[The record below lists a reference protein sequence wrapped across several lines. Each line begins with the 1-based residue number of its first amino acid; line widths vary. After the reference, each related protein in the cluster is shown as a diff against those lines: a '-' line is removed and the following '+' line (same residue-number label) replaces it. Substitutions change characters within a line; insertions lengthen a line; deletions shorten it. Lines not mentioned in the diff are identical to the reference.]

1 MRRPLIT
8 FLLFLLFI
16 PVSIEAKLKTK
27 NVILITLDGI
37 RWQEVFSG
45 ADSALI
51 YNKTFTKDSAN
62 VVKKF
67 WDDGHN
73 QRRQMLMPFF
83 WSDIAKHGQLYGNV
97 NKSSVVELKNPYWF
111 SYPGYS
117 EILVGY
123 VDPTR
128 NSNAKE
134 NNPNITVL
142 EYIHGQPGFDG
153 KVAAFCS
160 WDVFDYIINEKRA
173 GFLVNAGMERYEE
186 IRGSQKAELLNELV
200 FQIPVPW
207 ASVRFDALT
216 YHYAFDYLKRYNP
229 KLLYIAFDE
238 TDEFAHEGKY
248 DQYLLSANRLDGYI
262 KNIWDWVQ
270 GDHYYKN
277 KTTLI
282 VTTDHG
288 RGHEPIDY
296 WRHHGS
302 NVKGAE
308 KVWIA
313 VIGPDTPATGEVN
326 NSRTIYSSQIA
337 KTISTLLGV
346 NYTNKEPVG
355 DLIKEIIYD

>member
-1 MRRPLIT
+1 MKRVLLT
-8 FLLFLLFI
+8 FLLSILLI
-16 PVSIEAKLKTK
+16 PVSIDAKLKTR

-51 YNKTFTKDSAN
+51 FNETFTKDSAN

-67 WDDGHN
+67 WDDSSS
-73 QRRQMLMPFF
+73 RSRQKLMPFF
-83 WSDIAKHGQLYGNV
+83 WNEIANHGQLYGNV

-123 VDPTR
+123 VDSTR
-128 NSNAKE
+128 NSNARE

-142 EYIHGQPGFDG
+142 EYIHDQPGFDG

-173 GFLVNAGMERYEE
+173 GFLVNSGMERLEE
-186 IRGSQKAELLNELV
+186 THGSQKAELLNELM
-200 FQIPVPW
+200 FQISVPW
-207 ASVRFDALT
+207 GSVRFDAFT
-216 YHYAFDYLKRYNP
+216 YHYAFDYLKRQNP
-229 KLLYIAFDE
+229 RLLYIAFDE
-238 TDEFAHEGKY
+238 TDEYAHEGKY
-248 DQYLLSANRLDGYI
+248 GQYLKAANALDGFI
-262 KNIWDWVQ
+262 ENIWDWVQ
-270 GDHYYKN
+270 SDDRYKN

-282 VTTDHG
+282 MTTDHG
-288 RGHEPIDY
+288 RGEEPIDY
-296 WRHHGS
+296 WSHHGS

-313 VIGPDTPATGEVN
+313 VMGPDTPATGEAN
-326 NSRTIYSSQIA
+326 NSRTIYSTQIA
-337 KTISTLLGV
+337 NTISSLLSIE
-346 NYTNKEPVG
+346 YTNKEPVG
-355 DLIKEIIYD
+355 NAIKGIIRD